1 MDNIN
6 KTLISKEIVKFEH
19 PPTYDELKNK
29 EHDELLSHLVNIGV
43 PLAQLEA
50 ISDKDK
56 RRTYM
61 IQETLRLEK
70 PFPKSCQ
77 PVLINTECDM
87 NNNNKILTYKYV
99 KHLYEGEKESRS
111 YKHSEVTIEKYTLP
125 LQDKDIK
132 NYEKNQLLND
142 INNEVQSLNLEEW
155 KRREEVLSF
164 ACDNGKSNTER
175 KRRLVALSRALVDN
189 GYKRHRFTTQDISMY
204 NL

>member
-19 PPTYDELKNK
+19 PPTYDELKTK
-29 EHDELLSHLVNIGV
+29 DHDELLTHLVTIGV

-61 IQETLRLEK
+61 IEETLRLEK
-70 PFPKSCQ
+70 PFPKSFQ
-77 PVLINTECDM
+77 PVLVNTEYDM
-87 NNNNKILTYKYV
+87 ENNEKIMTYKYV
-99 KHLYEGEKESRS
+99 KHLYGGDKESRF
-111 YKHSEVTIEKYTLP
+111 YKNSEVTLEKYKLP
-125 LQDKDIK
+125 LQNKDIK
-132 NYEKNQLLND
+132 NFEKNQLLND
-142 INNEVQSLNLEEW
+142 IDNEVKSLNLDEW
-155 KRREEVLSF
+155 NRREQVLSF

-175 KRRLVALSRALVDN
+175 RRRLVALEKALVSN

>member
-6 KTLISKEIVKFEH
+6 KTIISKEIVKFEH
-19 PPTYDELKNK
+19 PPTRDELKNK
-29 EHDELLSHLVNIGV
+29 DHDELLSHLVTIGV

-61 IQETLRLEK
+61 IEETLRLEK
-70 PFPKSCQ
+70 PIPKPYQ
-77 PVLINTECDM
+77 PTLMKTEYDID
-87 NNNNKILTYKYV
+87 NNRKILTYKYV
-99 KHLYEGEKESRS
+99 KHLYGEDSKSKI
-111 YKHSEVTIEKYTLP
+111 YKNSEVTIEKYTLP
-125 LQDKDIK
+125 LQDKDVK

-142 INNEVQSLNLEEW
+142 IDNEVKSLNLEEW
-155 KRREEVLSF
+155 KRREQILSF

-189 GYKRHRFTTQDISMY
+189 GYRRHRFTTRDISMY

>member
-29 EHDELLSHLVNIGV
+29 DHDELLSHLVNIGV
-43 PLAQLEA
+43 PLAQLET
-50 ISDKDK
+50 ISDKDN

-99 KHLYEGEKESRS
+99 KHLYEGENESIS
-111 YKHSEVTIEKYTLP
+111 YKHSEVTIEKYTSP

-132 NYEKNQLLND
+132 NHEKNQLLND
-142 INNEVQSLNLEEW
+142 INNEVKSLNLEEW
-155 KRREEVLSF
+155 KERGQMLSF
-164 ACDNGKSNTER
+164 ACNNGKSNTER
-175 KRRLVALSRALVDN
+175 KRRLVALSSALVDN
-189 GYKRHRFTTQDISMY
+189 GYKRHRFTTQDISTY
-204 NL
+204 FQ